1 MSTHERNKIKGATMI
16 EYAIIVGLIAIAVT
30 AIVTTLGKDVK
41 TLFTTIDTA
50 VKAA

>member
-1 MSTHERNKIKGATMI
+1 MTKYSKNKIKGATMI

-30 AIVTTLGKDVK
+30 AIVTTLGKDII
-41 TLFTTIDTA
+41 TLFTSIDTT